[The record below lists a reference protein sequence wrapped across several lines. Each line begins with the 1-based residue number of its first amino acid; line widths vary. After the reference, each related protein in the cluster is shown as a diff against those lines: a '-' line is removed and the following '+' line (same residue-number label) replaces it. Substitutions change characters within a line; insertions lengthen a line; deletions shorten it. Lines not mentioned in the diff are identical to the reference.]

1 MIYKRKVKEKK
12 EKQIKAKFV
21 CACATA
27 RQILNTALEEISML
41 NWQIVFCI
49 NFLLITKINVIKGEF
64 CNWYGKQVKSNHCKN
79 MHEYE
84 WQPSVKTRKKIIS
97 QIDCKRSH
105 LSHIFWQNVETGRNA
120 NKEARNSF
128 GAMVKEFLGLHKK

>member
-27 RQILNTALEEISML
+27 RQILNTALEEISVL

-49 NFLLITKINVIKGEF
+49 NLAFDNKNK
-64 CNWYGKQVKSNHCKN
+64 CN
-79 MHEYE
+79 
-84 WQPSVKTRKKIIS
+84 
-97 QIDCKRSH
+97 KRRI
-105 LSHIFWQNVETGRNA
+105 L
-120 NKEARNSF
+120 
-128 GAMVKEFLGLHKK
+128 